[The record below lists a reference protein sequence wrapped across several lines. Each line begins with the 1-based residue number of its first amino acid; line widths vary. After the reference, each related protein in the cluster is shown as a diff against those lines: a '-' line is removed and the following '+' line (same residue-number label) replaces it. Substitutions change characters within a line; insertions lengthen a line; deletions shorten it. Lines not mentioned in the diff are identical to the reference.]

1 MSGVAAQYQ
10 QWIFR
15 PRQKGMVLILCLIL
29 LLVMTLLGVSGMTN
43 VLMQEQMV
51 GALKESSVAL
61 EAAESAL
68 RDAEAA
74 LTGIDPED
82 FGTTP
87 GLYLADT
94 EPVDPFAESLWTTN
108 ASIEAATTVDGV
120 LTPRYYIVRLGGMT
134 VTARKDINIRS
145 YNEAIGSGALT
156 GFKVVARGQGEAGN
170 GQRIIVGY
178 FGLSL

>member
-1 MSGVAAQYQ
+1 MSCVAAQY
-10 QWIFR
+10 R
-15 PRQKGMVLILCLIL
+15 KGADMVRQGGMVLILCLIL

-68 RDAEAA
+68 RDGEAA
-74 LTGIDPED
+74 LARIDPDD

-94 EPVDPFAESLWTTN
+94 EPADPLAESLWTTN

-120 LTPRYYIVRLGGMT
+120 STPRYYIV
-134 VTARKDINIRS
+134 
-145 YNEAIGSGALT
+145 
-156 GFKVVARGQGEAGN
+156 
-170 GQRIIVGY
+170 
-178 FGLSL
+178 